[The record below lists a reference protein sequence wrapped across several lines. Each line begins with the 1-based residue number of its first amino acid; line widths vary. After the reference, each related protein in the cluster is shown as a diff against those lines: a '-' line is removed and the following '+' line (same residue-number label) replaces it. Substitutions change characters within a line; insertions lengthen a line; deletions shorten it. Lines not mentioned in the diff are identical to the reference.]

1 MIVLKDF
8 LTKESFSAQIEEK
21 VLNEGCSYFQAIIEF
36 AEDVDKSPEELLG
49 YMSQVLLDK
58 VKKSAEDLGLIDL
71 GSVNIETLMG

>member
-8 LTKESFSAQIEEK
+8 LTKESFAAQIEEK
-21 VLNEGCSYFQAIIEF
+21 VLNENCSYFQAIIEF
-36 AEDVDKSPEELLG
+36 AEDVDKSPEELLS

-71 GSVNIETLMG
+71 GSVDIESLMK